1 MRSKSLTGVLLALYL
16 AVLTWIILFKMQT
29 DWTVLTTGVRT
40 VNLIPFAGALVTN
53 GQANYQEVFLNLVAF
68 VPFGLY
74 LSLLEP
80 RWPARKRLLPG
91 FFTSLA
97 YEVLQY
103 AFALGRSDVTD
114 LLSNTLGVL
123 AGVGLYALLAK
134 RLKEKARPVLNAA
147 ALVCTVLAL
156 GFLGVLVGANR

>member
-1 MRSKSLTGVLLALYL
+1 MV
-16 AVLTWIILFKMQT
+16 
-29 DWTVLTTGVRT
+29 
-40 VNLIPFAGALVTN
+40 
-53 GQANYQEVFLNLVAF
+53 LNLLAF

-80 RWPARKRLLPG
+80 RWPVWKRLLPG

-123 AGVGLYALLAK
+123 VGVGLYALLAK
-134 RLKEKARPVLNAA
+134 RLKEKTRPVLNAA

>member
-1 MRSKSLTGVLLALYL
+1 MRSKRLTGVLFALYL
-16 AVLTWIILFKMQT
+16 AVLTWIILFKMQA

-114 LLSNTLGVL
+114 LLSNTLGV
-123 AGVGLYALLAK
+123 GLYALLAK
-134 RLKEKARPVLNAA
+134 RLKEKTRPVLNAA

>member
-1 MRSKSLTGVLLALYL
+1 MRSRSLTGVLLALYL

-80 RWPARKRLLPG
+80 RWPARKRCPDFSPVWLMRCCNTPLPWG
-91 FFTSLA
+91 
-97 YEVLQY
+97 
-103 AFALGRSDVTD
+103 
-114 LLSNTLGVL
+114 
-123 AGVGLYALLAK
+123 
-134 RLKEKARPVLNAA
+134 
-147 ALVCTVLAL
+147 
-156 GFLGVLVGANR
+156 GAT